1 MELTITNDDY
11 KVLSSKSILMKS
23 KDSKLNLYFK
33 ATEKFSFTLTLC
45 FQSTTDKTVSVSK
58 KFEEPSTIILEC
70 INFNSPLG
78 SGTIEP
84 INIATVE
91 GHKWYFH
98 FWSYLMGDNKST
110 RKVEYTLFE
119 QVNVENA

>member
-23 KDSKLNLYFK
+23 KDSKLNLHFK
-33 ATEKFSFTLTLC
+33 ATEKFSFNLTIC
-45 FQSTTDKTVSVSK
+45 FQSTTDKTVSVFK
-58 KFEEPSTIILEC
+58 KVEDHNTIILEC
-70 INFNSPLG
+70 TNFNSPFG
-78 SGTIEP
+78 SGITEP

-98 FWSYLMGDNKST
+98 FWSYLMGGDNPST

-119 QVNVENA
+119 QVDS